1 MWPDTSVSAELGLGV
16 RVWELAPGQFMV
28 AGAFGDLAVHHHA
41 AVQVGVGLEGP
52 LTVAWGEGADH
63 LCRLVVVASG
73 ERHAVCSDARSAA
86 LSIYLGPQ
94 TRQGIALNALSRAQG
109 QHSGVWIVG
118 DGDKLAAATAG
129 ALAAGGPRAA
139 ADLLVNGLCGM
150 SDAGSDGGS
159 SVHRQLRQAIDLLSS
174 GVPSRIDLATVAGAV
189 ALSPDYLGRLCKQQ
203 TGVSFSAT
211 ARWMR
216 LLTFLRYLAAGMPV
230 TDAAHL
236 AGFAD
241 GSHANRVCWEMAGA
255 APSDFVQAL
264 KDSPLASPTAV

>member
-1 MWPDTSVSAELGLGV
+1 LGV
-16 RVWELAPGQFMV
+16 RVWELAPGRFMV
-28 AGAFGDLAVHHHA
+28 AGAFCDLAVHRHA
-41 AVQVGVGLEGP
+41 AVQVGVGLAGP
-52 LTVAWGEGADH
+52 LTVTRGEGAHH

-86 LSIYLGPQ
+86 VSIYLGPQ
-94 TRQGIALNALSRAQG
+94 TRQGIALNALSRAHG
-109 QHSGVWIVG
+109 QPSGVWIVG
-118 DGDKLAAATAG
+118 DGEKLAAATA
-129 ALAAGGPRAA
+129 ASLTASRPRAA
-139 ADLLVNGLCGM
+139 ADLLVNELCGM
-150 SDAGSDGGS
+150 SDASTDAGS
-159 SVHRQLRQAIDLLSS
+159 SGHRQLRQAIDLVSS
-174 GVPSRIDLATVAGAV
+174 TVPSRIDLATVAGAV

-216 LLTFLRYLAAGMPV
+216 LLTFLRCLAGGVPV

-255 APSDFVQAL
+255 APSDLARAF
-264 KDSPLASPTAV
+264 KDSPPASAPAV